1 MSLVESKSLLARLLA
16 AENITVEHRK
26 VSTAYFDVKNR
37 ILVCPILKD
46 MPTELY
52 DLLMGHEV
60 GHALYTPPQGWHDS
74 IKGTK
79 PGFKSYLNVIED
91 ARIEKFIKDKFPG
104 IRPSFF
110 KGYKNLLDRDFF
122 GIANRDVSK
131 LPLIDRINLHF
142 KSGSL
147 STVQFAAEEL
157 QWIDAIAELETW
169 EDVVDIATAL
179 YELAQEQEAET
190 SSEPQEEGESGEGD
204 DTEEMGDDP
213 FSGDEEQ
220 EDSDKLRDMQEPDS
234 DPESITDTEFRKKE
248 QELVDEKCKPIAN
261 TYLPTFDMT
270 NRIVGYKQVYANFA
284 ASLPTAYPTLDAFYT
299 VMQASVKEFN
309 DRNMRYINLLVKE
322 FELNKNAKQFARAS
336 VSKTGQLDMNKIA
349 SYRLSEDLFK
359 RVTEV
364 PQGKNHGLLL
374 FLDLSGSMNYN
385 MEGCL
390 EQILILAIFCRKVN
404 IPFRV
409 LGFSDTK
416 FTPETDLLKDLQKD
430 VQNYDL
436 FFDEKNFRLR
446 EYLSS
451 SMSRTEFAEAQKALL
466 SLMKVYQM
474 GLRGLLPQSEKL
486 NGTPI
491 NEAIIASIDISLS
504 FRRQYKLEVLTTMFI
519 TDGQANANYI
529 YIKEQLNNGDFVT
542 RSQGTIAGS
551 YKYNTSITHRAS
563 KTKIVFNGDD
573 NATPHLA
580 AIAQKVTGANYVG
593 FFIADQRYTFN
604 KNVRELQK
612 ILNAPQ
618 SSVADKLLNQAKK
631 DKFFVFDNVGFNNFF
646 VVPGGQELKVQ
657 NTQITVGQDATK
669 ADLKKAFSRA
679 LTARATSRAFLL
691 RFCNSL
697 VKTL

>member
-1 MSLVESKSLLARLLA
+1 
-16 AENITVEHRK
+16 
-26 VSTAYFDVKNR
+26 
-37 ILVCPILKD
+37 
-46 MPTELY
+46 
-52 DLLMGHEV
+52 
-60 GHALYTPPQGWHDS
+60 
-74 IKGTK
+74 
-79 PGFKSYLNVIED
+79 
-91 ARIEKFIKDKFPG
+91 
-104 IRPSFF
+104 
-110 KGYKNLLDRDFF
+110 
-122 GIANRDVSK
+122 
-131 LPLIDRINLHF
+131 
-142 KSGSL
+142 
-147 STVQFAAEEL
+147 
-157 QWIDAIAELETW
+157 
-169 EDVVDIATAL
+169 
-179 YELAQEQEAET
+179 
-190 SSEPQEEGESGEGD
+190 
-204 DTEEMGDDP
+204 
-213 FSGDEEQ
+213 
-220 EDSDKLRDMQEPDS
+220 
-234 DPESITDTEFRKKE
+234 
-248 QELVDEKCKPIAN
+248 
-261 TYLPTFDMT
+261 
-270 NRIVGYKQVYANFA
+270 
-284 ASLPTAYPTLDAFYT
+284 
-299 VMQASVKEFN
+299 MQASLKEFN

-374 FLDLSGSMNYN
+374 FLDLSGSMNNN

-409 LGFSDTK
+409 LGFSDTN

-436 FFDEKNFRLR
+436 FFIEKHFRLR

-474 GLRGLLPQSEKL
+474 GLKGLLPQSERL

-491 NEAIIASIDISLS
+491 NEAIIASIDISVA

-529 YIKEQLNNGDFVT
+529 YINEQLNNGDFVT
-542 RSQGTIAGS
+542 RSQGYIAGS

-563 KTKIVFNGDD
+563 KTKIVYSGDD

-646 VVPGGQELKVQ
+646 VVPGGQELNVQ
-657 NTQITVGQDATK
+657 NTQISVGQDATK
-669 ADLKKAFSRA
+669 SDLKKAFSKA